1 MCKLEFYRNVSGERQ
16 LRDIGSKS
24 GQKSGQSISL
34 DLPATATKSGQR
46 DRGRKTANQLLFF
59 VSFTKILFCFHPQ
72 GFFEALLNAQL
83 FLYFDLAQ
91 FFLCFLAWVGNTAS
105 RSMQKHAA
113 TKPSSFSP
121 IPRIFKNK
129 AIFFTADA
137 SLLILT
143 HSPQSPDFE
152 NISKFYC
159 RDATKLGP
167 RCF

>member
-1 MCKLEFYRNVSGERQ
+1 MCKLEFYRNVNCGERQ

-24 GQKSGQSISL
+24 GQKSGQAISL

-72 GFFEALLNAQL
+72 G
-83 FLYFDLAQ
+83 